1 MAAGQSMWSENQS
14 SRFGKQR
21 ERSRWP
27 RCPKPH
33 FSVWFGKSS
42 SGAGATSD
50 RLQRQVGSTRIAI
63 LFLCAF
69 TRDLII
75 SIAMNLL
82 SLPDGRIVN
91 LEHLT
96 YAERMGEYLVLHFS

>member
-1 MAAGQSMWSENQS
+1 
-14 SRFGKQR
+14 
-21 ERSRWP
+21 
-27 RCPKPH
+27 
-33 FSVWFGKSS
+33 V
-42 SGAGATSD
+42 GATSD
-50 RLQRQVGSTRIAI
+50 LLQGKVGSTRRGI

-96 YAERMGEYLVLHFS
+96 YAERMGEYLVLHFSGGGASDSGTGSVVRLKQGEGARRVWTYLAGKCSGKIEPTQ